1 MFTNSHTV
9 MQTLLSPLSEPDLS
23 LNISPPSISDSEAK
37 EVGSFGKVLYNDMCS
52 TSDSASSGSDLSH
65 EFHNLGHREPT
76 LKLGFGTV
84 DLNQRRHQQVQGVV
98 PRSFNHH
105 LLQPHIYGREFKRSA
120 RVVNGVKR
128 SVRAPRM
135 RWTTTLHAHFVHAV
149 QLLGGHERATP
160 KSVLELMNVKDLTL
174 AHVKSHLQM
183 YRTVK
188 STDKGT
194 GHGHTDIG
202 FNTRPGINNV
212 HLHAPSPNCDTPN
225 LPDPIQKSL
234 RTPWQSSI
242 ETNTNNSRQESE
254 MGLTYSEVK
263 GNEIMVD
270 GHSYGGMSSNCMKEL
285 ESNPLSRSEAMPML
299 DLEFTLGR
307 PNWQKDHAES
317 SSRSELLTLLKC

>member
-9 MQTLLSPLSEPDLS
+9 MQTLLSPLPEPDLS
-23 LNISPPSISDSEAK
+23 LNISPPSISDISEVK
-37 EVGSFGKVLYNDMCS
+37 EVGGFSKAIYNDMCS
-52 TSDSASSGSDLSH
+52 TSDSGSSGGSDLSH
-65 EFHNLGHREPT
+65 EFHNLGHHREPT

-84 DLNQRRHQQVQGVV
+84 DLNPRRQVQADT
-98 PRSFNHH
+98 RSFSHH
-105 LLQPHIYGREFKRSA
+105 HHLQPHIYGRDFKRTA

-188 STDKGT
+188 STDKGST
-194 GHGHTDIG
+194 GHGQTDIG
-202 FNTRPGINNV
+202 VLNPRPGINIV
-212 HLHAPSPNCDTPN
+212 HLHAPSPN
-225 LPDPIQKSL
+225 LPDPIQTSH

-242 ETNTNNSRQESE
+242 ETKTNNSRQDAE
-254 MGLTYSEVK
+254 MGLTYSDLK
-263 GNEIMVD
+263 GSESMVNNN
-270 GHSYGGMSSNCMKEL
+270 GHSYGGGLDSTT
-285 ESNPLSRSEAMPML
+285 LSRSEGML
-299 DLEFTLGR
+299 DLEFSLGR
-307 PNWQKDHAES
+307 PIWQKDHAES
-317 SSRSELLTLLKC
+317 SREITLLKC

>member
-9 MQTLLSPLSEPDLS
+9 MQTLLSPLAEPDLS
-23 LNISPPSISDSEAK
+23 LNISPPSISDSEAAK
-37 EVGSFGKVLYNDMCS
+37 DVGSFGKVLYSDICS
-52 TSDSASSGSDLSH
+52 TSDSGSSGGSDLSH
-65 EFHNLGHREPT
+65 EFHNLGHHHHREPT

-84 DLNQRRHQQVQGVV
+84 DLNPHHHQVQGV
-98 PRSFNHH
+98 PRSFIHH
-105 LLQPHIYGREFKRSA
+105 HLQPHIYGRDFKRSA
-120 RVVNGVKR
+120 RVVHGVKR

-188 STDKGT
+188 STDKGIT
-194 GHGHTDIG
+194 AAGHGQTGIG
-202 FNTRPGINNV
+202 LMNPRPGINV
-212 HLHAPSPNCDTPN
+212 HLHALSPICDTTN
-225 LPDPIQKSL
+225 LPDPIQSSH

-242 ETNTNNSRQESE
+242 ETKTNNRRQEE
-254 MGLTYSEVK
+254 PEIGLTYSHLK
-263 GNEIMVD
+263 GNNNNNETTVD
-270 GHSYGGMSSNCMKEL
+270 GHNNYGGLDST
-285 ESNPLSRSEAMPML
+285 PLSRSEEAML

-307 PNWQKDHAES
+307 PNWQKDHTES
-317 SSRSELLTLLKC
+317 SRELTLLKC